1 MILTAFTHHQSQT
14 ISEYILGGASL
25 KPIDLAS
32 GFLHWQTPRRNQLSL
47 WSSEGGCVYNL
58 VAKWG
63 WYQPEG
69 LSKSNDLLA
78 LSLLPPVL
86 WTPHTFRLV
95 PAHSGSDQRCLT
107 DTYTPAISATIKSP
121 RFPSRPTF
129 NWSITTANA
138 TREVLSIFPVHL
150 QAVLSPEFIHSFNI
164 SPILC
169 ASVTELA

>member
-1 MILTAFTHHQSQT
+1 M
-14 ISEYILGGASL
+14 
-25 KPIDLAS
+25 
-32 GFLHWQTPRRNQLSL
+32 
-47 WSSEGGCVYNL
+47 YNL

-78 LSLLPPVL
+78 LNLLPPFL
-86 WTPHTFRLV
+86 WTLHPFRLI

-107 DTYTPAISATIKSP
+107 NTYIPVISATIKSP
-121 RFPSRPTF
+121 PFSLHPTF
-129 NWSITTANA
+129 NWSITTASA
-138 TREVLSIFPVHL
+138 TREVLSIFPGCL

-164 SPILC
+164 SPTLC